1 MSDKKAAEASEC
13 GPLRSSSAS
22 ARPESTDRC
31 VPMGRNDAGRGE
43 EGSGCGIPQRAT
55 SNGWSKAL
63 RDDGWQISLTKK
75 GMEGRGMK
83 EKRRGREASRL

>member
-1 MSDKKAAEASEC
+1 MSDEKAAEASEC

-43 EGSGCGIPQRAT
+43 GGGRAVAFHREPQVT
-55 SNGWSKAL
+55 
-63 RDDGWQISLTKK
+63 DGQKRLET
-75 GMEGRGMK
+75 MAGR
-83 EKRRGREASRL
+83 